1 LFSKIAF
8 RFQNKFTLWQV
19 LFETRTIVIGWFPAF
34 TCRKGVGEGY
44 INRLAW
50 TWVAFAYGSL
60 GLYFFFLYTYQLIGQ
75 TGPSSSFFP
84 FYYVTLHLLNRR
96 SITWM
101 LLLLVPIA
109 AALCDVT
116 GKVFGNMYFPTQTQI
131 HMEIASEDNARSKK
145 KKGDTKEK
153 AN

>member
-1 LFSKIAF
+1 MCECMPVGTMSVLKISSRILLNLPTF
-8 RFQNKFTLWQV
+8 LN
-19 LFETRTIVIGWFPAF
+19 
-34 TCRKGVGEGY
+34 
-44 INRLAW
+44 
-50 TWVAFAYGSL
+50 
-60 GLYFFFLYTYQLIGQ
+60 LYHASYEQLIGQ